1 MKKTINYLD
10 KSNNIVSIPTIRL
23 VVIDLLLLLSRL
35 LISINP
41 EEKEP
46 NNFYS
51 DSEKRKKVDDIYEN
65 ITEPVINEIRNYIV
79 TVKDRIEIYIN
90 KEWLSDFDYIIQEL
104 DLSNHK
110 VRRRIIH
117 EFDMGKTRENEGIE
131 KIFISR
137 KMGEHIQKILKA
149 LVDENS
155 KERGPKLYFPLKTTL
170 GSNE

>member
-1 MKKTINYLD
+1 M
-10 KSNNIVSIPTIRL
+10 
-23 VVIDLLLLLSRL
+23 
-35 LISINP
+35 
-41 EEKEP
+41 
-46 NNFYS
+46 
-51 DSEKRKKVDDIYEN
+51 
-65 ITEPVINEIRNYIV
+65 
-79 TVKDRIEIYIN
+79 IYIN

-137 KMGEHIQKILKA
+137 KMGEHIQKILKV